1 MQIAA
6 YCMAKFN
13 SIQYGACG
21 ANVYIST
28 TEPGRVEI
36 VTYDDITLDKAWGAF
51 RSALHLWQYLK
62 NYRPK

>member
-1 MQIAA
+1 MTV
-6 YCMAKFN
+6 
-13 SIQYGACG
+13 G

-36 VTYDDITLDKAWGAF
+36 VTYDDGQLHKAWYAF
-51 RSALHLWQYLK
+51 QAANSLWQYLK